1 MNIVFMGTPE
11 FAVPSLEILIE
22 HGFKPVAVVTRP
34 DLPRG
39 RGQKIQFTPIKE
51 VALKHEI
58 PVLQPESVRDP
69 QFIADLQQLNIDVMV
84 VVAFRILP
92 PAVYQLAKRGAFNLH
107 GSLLP
112 QFRGAAPIHHA
123 IMSGVAESGVTTFF
137 LQEKVDTGNMI
148 LQKHVLV
155 GENDTTGD
163 LHDKLMHLGAEAVLQ
178 TVEMI
183 ELGNVVT
190 LAQNNDEAT
199 PAPKISEADCEIRW
213 ENSAQEVHNQIR
225 GLSPFPG
232 AFTIW
237 QSKRYKIFRSLLAD
251 QEGASGEAIV
261 QGKRLFVGCGTGSI
275 EVLEIQQ
282 EGRKRL
288 STEAFLA
295 GKPIL

>member
-123 IMSGVAESGVTTFF
+123 IMSGVDESGVTTFF

-237 QSKRYKIFRSLLAD
+237 QGKRYKIFRSLLAD